1 MNDEHDNSRRWF
13 LRGAAGLTAA
23 SVAAALTTAGSSLQA
38 QIVPDRPAV
47 PGEDCCATGAA
58 VSLMSA
64 AFHGGHYFAIAS
76 SQTGPGLFALNI
88 DKAQRVNVGSRIK
101 IDMPAG
107 FIVSS
112 LGVARGRLVVSGG
125 VPFVLDSYEVDD
137 EMSEDVRAAMD
148 VIPEGMPTSG
158 RRLIEVMGVRP
169 AVFVLDPPFA
179 QPLVLPEMPQ
189 RTFAVATS
197 VAETASGSVMVVVEH
212 SDGVNESYYASAVDV
227 IEESLGGQWT
237 QRAVARA
244 LGESG
249 PNHLAVNGD
258 EVMMALNTTTG
269 AKLVAPTE
277 FLASADQR
285 LSVASRILALVPG
298 NTGFSVLASSGN
310 GVRHLS
316 MNRMGAASVDN
327 GAIAVSG
334 DALVG
339 AVPVAGTF
347 GQSILLGRQSARLVM
362 DTSALTGRL

>member
-1 MNDEHDNSRRWF
+1 
-13 LRGAAGLTAA
+13 
-23 SVAAALTTAGSSLQA
+23 
-38 QIVPDRPAV
+38 
-47 PGEDCCATGAA
+47 
-58 VSLMSA
+58 
-64 AFHGGHYFAIAS
+64 
-76 SQTGPGLFALNI
+76 
-88 DKAQRVNVGSRIK
+88 
-101 IDMPAG
+101 
-107 FIVSS
+107 
-112 LGVARGRLVVSGG
+112 
-125 VPFVLDSYEVDD
+125 
-137 EMSEDVRAAMD
+137 
-148 VIPEGMPTSG
+148 MPTTG